1 MKNIYGD
8 GVRITNTYTD
18 EVLEKGKDYMVDMV
32 AGTISFNRPGTFNIS
47 ASIDCPEYRIV
58 KKPKRVADW
67 KQKRYGRGIQTM
79 KKTAVVRVVVT
90 T

>member
-1 MKNIYGD
+1 MKNVYGD
-8 GVRITNTYTD
+8 GVRITNTYTG

-32 AGTISFNRPGTFNIS
+32 AGTISINRLGTFDIS
-47 ASIDCPEYRIV
+47 APTHCPEYRTIN
-58 KKPKRVADW
+58 KPKRVADW

-79 KKTAVVRVVVT
+79 KKTVVVRVVAT

>member
-67 KQKRYGRGIQTM
+67 KQKRYGR
-79 KKTAVVRVVVT
+79 
-90 T
+90 